1 MWIDREI
8 LEWCVEALAAASA
21 AIELEQAPKG
31 IDSKDEKW
39 VQGELANALAA
50 PMASRVVPGMTVL
63 RERVFP
69 HMRRVGAR
77 LSEREKCDLVLLP
90 AGKTRL
96 FEEQKAADARKKD
109 AGQAGLFGDGGGGDE
124 LHDVARPEDAY
135 WLEVKVLGQFEY
147 RKGVPVPNRQYSTQL
162 VKAVCDDLQKLTD
175 DPVVMQGAVLVVLFV
190 ADKEIAGHDMGV
202 AMNRGIDK
210 GLIPSGAVHDGFAI
224 PDRIGNRWCSCWLM
238 PVERA

>member
-8 LEWCVEALAAASA
+8 LEWCIDALRAASE

-39 VQGELANALAA
+39 VQGELASAIASR
-50 PMASRVVPGMTVL
+50 MASRVVPQMTVV
-63 RERVFP
+63 REQVFP

-90 AGKTRL
+90 AGTKRL
-96 FEEQKAADARKKD
+96 LDEQKAAGARKKD
-109 AGQAGLFGDGGGGDE
+109 VSQAALFGDAAGGDE

-162 VKAVCDDLQKLTD
+162 VKAVCDDLQKLVD
-175 DPVVMQGAVLVVLFV
+175 DPVVRHGGVLVVLFV
-190 ADKEIAGHDMGV
+190 ADEAIAQHDMGV
-202 AMNRGIDK
+202 AMSRGIDK
-210 GLIPSGAVHDGFAI
+210 GLNPSGAMHGGFAI
-224 PDRIGNRWCSCWLM
+224 ADRIQNRWCSCWLM
-238 PVERA
+238 PVERM